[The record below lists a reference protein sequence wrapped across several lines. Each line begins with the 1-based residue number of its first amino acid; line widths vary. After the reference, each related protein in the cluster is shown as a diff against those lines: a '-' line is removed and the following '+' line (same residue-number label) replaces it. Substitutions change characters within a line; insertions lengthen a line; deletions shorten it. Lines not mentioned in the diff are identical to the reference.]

1 MAVFLDKSDNIHNFI
16 HIEYKIWIKNMKKLK
31 KSSYPQSN
39 KSELKEWLLIFRGH
53 LIFFMTSAIVGK
65 VNNLQGDKSM
75 NNNDILI
82 RLRYALDIKNV
93 DMVEIFKLGGVEVTK
108 DEVLKILTKI
118 NEEEEDNEDV
128 IICDDQMFDA
138 FLNGFI
144 IFKRGK
150 QDPKPGQPER
160 QAPSLKESSNNLL
173 LKKLK
178 IALSLTSEDMLQ
190 ILEDAGVRITKGELS
205 ALLRKV
211 GHKNYKFCG
220 DRYARNFLKGL
231 AIRYR
236 G

>member
-1 MAVFLDKSDNIHNFI
+1 V
-16 HIEYKIWIKNMKKLK
+16 
-31 KSSYPQSN
+31 
-39 KSELKEWLLIFRGH
+39 
-53 LIFFMTSAIVGK
+53 
-65 VNNLQGDKSM
+65 

-93 DMVEIFKLGGVEVTK
+93 DMIEIFKLGGMEITK
-108 DEVLKILTKI
+108 EELFKILTKSKDM
-118 NEEEEDNEDV
+118 EEDNEDL

-150 QDPKPGQPER
+150 QEPKPGQPEI
-160 QAPSLKESSNNLL
+160 QTPAVKENSNNLL

-178 IALSLTSEDMLQ
+178 IALSLTSEDMIE

-211 GHKNYKFCG
+211 GHKNYKSCG